1 MKVTAVLGSPS
12 KNGNTCIM
20 AREVLRGARD
30 ASETQKNIFS
40 GTSH

>member
-30 ASETQKNIFS
+30 AGAVQKKYF
-40 GTSH
+40 